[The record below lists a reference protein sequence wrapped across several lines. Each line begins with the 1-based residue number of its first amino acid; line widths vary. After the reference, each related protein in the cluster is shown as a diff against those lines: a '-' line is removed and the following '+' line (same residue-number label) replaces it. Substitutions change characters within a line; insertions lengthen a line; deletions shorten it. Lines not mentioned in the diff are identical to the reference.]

1 MTKHALTNR
10 AAPATASG
18 PSAGIGGR
26 AWLRAGVAV
35 AAVGWGA
42 NQFAPLLLLYRS
54 ELGLSAATVQATF
67 GLYAIG
73 LVPGLLLG
81 GPVSDRYGRRR
92 LMLPALFV
100 SVLAS
105 LLLIAGGSQEELL
118 FAGRLV
124 SGIASG
130 AAFSSG
136 TVWIKELSLAGSTR
150 EANPGPRRATI
161 TMTTGFAVGPL
172 VAGLLAQ
179 WAPSPMTVAYLP
191 HLALAL
197 LSIPLVWRAP
207 ETCGGSREGSVW
219 RQVRVPAVR
228 EPRFRNVVAPLAPWV
243 FGSASVAL
251 AYLPGLVKDRVG
263 GNALVFGA
271 VVTALTGF
279 AGILVQ
285 PLARRMDDP
294 RRPRLIASSMAI
306 VVAGLLVSAAAA
318 ETLQPVL
325 VVLAALVLGAGY
337 GCCQVC
343 GLLEVQ
349 RMAGPKDLAGLTA
362 VYQALSYIGFA
373 APFILAALQ
382 GSIRAS
388 VLLCC
393 AAGLALLT
401 LAYVTLRA
409 ARGRGPAAAAAGA
422 PAAGATA
429 VEAAAV
435 GATAVEATAVTSVP
449 VTGAPV
455 GSAPVAPQPE
465 DTPA

>member
-1 MTKHALTNR
+1 MTKTTDHETPVASGR
-10 AAPATASG
+10 AAGTDP
-18 PSAGIGGR
+18 R

-92 LMLPALFV
+92 LVLPALFV

-105 LLLIAGGSQEELL
+105 LLLIAGSQTEGLL

-136 TVWIKELSLAGSTR
+136 TVWIKELSLAGSGR

-179 WAPSPMTVAYLP
+179 WAPSPMVVAYLP
-191 HLALAL
+191 HLALTLVA
-197 LSIPLVWRAP
+197 IPLVLRAP
-207 ETCGGSREGSVW
+207 ETGGGGVATGSLLNQLRLPGL
-219 RQVRVPAVR
+219 RQ
-228 EPRFRNVVAPLAPWV
+228 PRFRGVVLPLAPWV
-243 FGSASVAL
+243 FGAASVSL
-251 AYLPGLVKDRVG
+251 AYLPGVVRERMG
-263 GNALVFGA
+263 GSALVFGA

-279 AGILVQ
+279 SGILVQ
-285 PLARRMDDP
+285 PLARRLDDP
-294 RRPRLIASSMAI
+294 HRPRLIVLSMSA
-306 VVAGLLVSAAAA
+306 VVAGMLVAAAA
-318 ETLQPVL
+318 AHWTQPVL
-325 VVLAALVLGAGY
+325 VVVASLVLGAGY
-337 GCCQVC
+337 GWCQVT

-349 RMAGPKDLAGLTA
+349 RMARPEELAGLTA

-373 APFILAALQ
+373 APFLLAAFQDSVGAGELLLITAGLAALTLVWTTV
-382 GSIRAS
+382 RARS
-388 VLLCC
+388 GRGA
-393 AAGLALLT
+393 AAGHGE
-401 LAYVTLRA
+401 A
-409 ARGRGPAAAAAGA
+409 AGVPVAAAAR
-422 PAAGATA
+422 
-429 VEAAAV
+429 
-435 GATAVEATAVTSVP
+435 S
-449 VTGAPV
+449 
-455 GSAPVAPQPE
+455 E
-465 DTPA
+465 DSRA